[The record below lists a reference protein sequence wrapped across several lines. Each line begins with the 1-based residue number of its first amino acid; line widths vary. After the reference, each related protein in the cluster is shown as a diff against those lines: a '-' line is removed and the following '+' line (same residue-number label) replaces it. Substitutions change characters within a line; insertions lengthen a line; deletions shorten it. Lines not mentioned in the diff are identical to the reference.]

1 MAGADITQFTRLDEL
16 MQTAAGR
23 TTRQSAKPLEGD
35 TGHIFMLGKITREQ
49 LVDTIR
55 LQLAGM
61 GFVLGSFQRHR
72 LQAIF
77 QLYLGTESHGLETDG
92 LRTYLVRGLYG
103 RALQRDLNSICM
115 EARRTGID
123 CRDRDVNRFV
133 YSKEVKEYHPF
144 RQYMEWLP
152 EWDGKDRVSDLARR
166 VSSEPL
172 WVEGFHRWMLALAS
186 QWMGSNRMHANSLA
200 PILVSERQGCQKSTF
215 CKSLMP
221 SSLVRYYT
229 DSVDLSASTQ
239 MEQKL
244 GLFGL
249 INLDEFDRLPD
260 RKMALLKNWMQ
271 MAGMNVR
278 KAHAK
283 HFHPLPRL
291 ASFIGTTNQKNLLSD
306 PTGSRRFLC
315 VEVQSKINCEGIEH
329 DQIYAQLK
337 NELQKGERHWFTS
350 AEEEAIMRS
359 NEAFYKRPIE
369 EDVFHACFR
378 AACPGDLNVHPLSA
392 ASIFQILKE
401 KNPAAMRSST
411 ASNFGKVLT
420 ALHIERK
427 HTRYGNLY
435 QVVPLTLH
443 TFHRI

>member
-1 MAGADITQFTRLDEL
+1 MKTVLDFLGQLWFRFLKSNGPITIPH
-16 MQTAAGR
+16 QTEGK
-23 TTRQSAKPLEGD
+23 AKRFSDNNSILQKSLE
-35 TGHIFMLGKITREQ
+35 TF
-49 LVDTIR
+49 
-55 LQLAGM
+55 LQEIIEFRFNL
-61 GFVLGSFQRHR
+61 LSEE
-72 LQAIF
+72 
-77 QLYLGTESHGLETDG
+77 TESRYKRSEADRFYPVT
-92 LRTYLVRGLYG
+92 
-103 RALQRDLNSICM
+103 QRDLNSICM

-186 QWMGSNRMHANSLA
+186 QWMGSDRMHANSLA

-401 KNPAAMRSST
+401 KNPAAMCGST

>member
-1 MAGADITQFTRLDEL
+1 MKTVLDFLGQLWFRFLKSNGPITIPH
-16 MQTAAGR
+16 QTEGK
-23 TTRQSAKPLEGD
+23 AKRFSDNNSILQKSLE
-35 TGHIFMLGKITREQ
+35 TF
-49 LVDTIR
+49 
-55 LQLAGM
+55 LQEIIEFRFNL
-61 GFVLGSFQRHR
+61 LSEE
-72 LQAIF
+72 
-77 QLYLGTESHGLETDG
+77 TESRYKRSEADRFYPVT
-92 LRTYLVRGLYG
+92 
-103 RALQRDLNSICM
+103 QRDLNSICM

-186 QWMGSNRMHANSLA
+186 QWMGSDRMHANSLA

-291 ASFIGTTNQKNLLSD
+291 ASFIGTTNQKNLLSA

-378 AACPGDLNVHPLSA
+378 AACPGDLNVNA
-392 ASIFQILKE
+392 ASETYVIEII
-401 KNPAAMRSST
+401 PST
-411 ASNFGKVLT
+411 
-420 ALHIERK
+420 
-427 HTRYGNLY
+427 
-435 QVVPLTLH
+435 
-443 TFHRI
+443 

>member
-1 MAGADITQFTRLDEL
+1 MKTVLDFLGQLWLRFLKPDGSITVPHPNE
-16 MQTAAGR
+16 GK
-23 TTRQSAKPLEGD
+23 AKRSSDSNSILQKSLE
-35 TGHIFMLGKITREQ
+35 TF
-49 LVDTIR
+49 
-55 LQLAGM
+55 LQERIEFHFNL
-61 GFVLGSFQRHR
+61 LSEE
-72 LQAIF
+72 
-77 QLYLGTESHGLETDG
+77 TEYRYKQLETD
-92 LRTYLVRGLYG
+92 RFYPVT
-103 RALQRDLNSICM
+103 QRDLNSICM

-172 WVEGFHRWMLALAS
+172 WVEGFHRRMLALAS

-291 ASFIGTTNQKNLLSD
+291 ASFIGTTNQKNLLSA

-350 AEEEAIMRS
+350 AKEEAIMRS

-378 AACPGDLNVHPLSA
+378 AACPGDLNVNAAVKPMSSKSSLALKSSLQLLICQHGDNRLS
-392 ASIFQILKE
+392 IRGQVRVRTREQGGDQMIHLFQ
-401 KNPAAMRSST
+401 
-411 ASNFGKVLT
+411 G
-420 ALHIERK
+420 
-427 HTRYGNLY
+427 
-435 QVVPLTLH
+435 
-443 TFHRI
+443 

>member
-1 MAGADITQFTRLDEL
+1 MKTVLDFLGQLWLRFLKPDGSITVPHPNE
-16 MQTAAGR
+16 GK
-23 TTRQSAKPLEGD
+23 AKRSSNSNSILQKSLE
-35 TGHIFMLGKITREQ
+35 TF
-49 LVDTIR
+49 
-55 LQLAGM
+55 LQERIEFHFNL
-61 GFVLGSFQRHR
+61 LSEE
-72 LQAIF
+72 
-77 QLYLGTESHGLETDG
+77 TEYRYKQLETD
-92 LRTYLVRGLYG
+92 RFYPVT
-103 RALQRDLNSICM
+103 QRDLNSICM

-291 ASFIGTTNQKNLLSD
+291 ASFIGTTNQKNLLSA

-315 VEVQSKINCEGIEH
+315 VNCEGIEH

-378 AACPGDLNVHPLSA
+378 AACPGDLNVNAAVKPMSSKSSLALKSSLQLLICQHGDNRLS
-392 ASIFQILKE
+392 IRGQVRVRTREQGGDQMIHLFQ
-401 KNPAAMRSST
+401 
-411 ASNFGKVLT
+411 G
-420 ALHIERK
+420 
-427 HTRYGNLY
+427 
-435 QVVPLTLH
+435 
-443 TFHRI
+443 

>member
-1 MAGADITQFTRLDEL
+1 MKTVLDFLGQLWFRFLKSNGPITIPH
-16 MQTAAGR
+16 QTEGKAKRFSDNNSILQKSLETFLQEIIEGR
-23 TTRQSAKPLEGD
+23 FNLLSE
-35 TGHIFMLGKITREQ
+35 E
-49 LVDTIR
+49 
-55 LQLAGM
+55 
-61 GFVLGSFQRHR
+61 
-72 LQAIF
+72 
-77 QLYLGTESHGLETDG
+77 TESRYKRSEADRFYPVT
-92 LRTYLVRGLYG
+92 
-103 RALQRDLNSICM
+103 QRDLNSICM

-186 QWMGSNRMHANSLA
+186 QWMGSDRMHANSLA

-378 AACPGDLNVHPLSA
+378 AACPGDLNVNA
-392 ASIFQILKE
+392 ASETYVIEII
-401 KNPAAMRSST
+401 PST
-411 ASNFGKVLT
+411 
-420 ALHIERK
+420 
-427 HTRYGNLY
+427 
-435 QVVPLTLH
+435 
-443 TFHRI
+443 

>member
-1 MAGADITQFTRLDEL
+1 MKTVLDFLGQLWLRFLKPDGSITVPHPNE
-16 MQTAAGR
+16 GK
-23 TTRQSAKPLEGD
+23 AKRSSNSNSILQKSLE
-35 TGHIFMLGKITREQ
+35 TF
-49 LVDTIR
+49 
-55 LQLAGM
+55 LQERIEFRFNL
-61 GFVLGSFQRHR
+61 LSEE
-72 LQAIF
+72 
-77 QLYLGTESHGLETDG
+77 TEYRYKQLETD
-92 LRTYLVRGLYG
+92 RFYPVT
-103 RALQRDLNSICM
+103 QRDLNSICM

-291 ASFIGTTNQKNLLSD
+291 ASFIGTTNQKNLLSA

-337 NELQKGERHWFTS
+337 DELQKGERHWFTS

-401 KNPAAMRSST
+401 KNPAAMRGST

>member
-1 MAGADITQFTRLDEL
+1 MKTVLDFLGQLWLRFLKPDGSITVPHPNE
-16 MQTAAGR
+16 
-23 TTRQSAKPLEGD
+23 SKAKRSSDSNSILQKSLE
-35 TGHIFMLGKITREQ
+35 TF
-49 LVDTIR
+49 
-55 LQLAGM
+55 LQERIEFRFNL
-61 GFVLGSFQRHR
+61 LSEE
-72 LQAIF
+72 
-77 QLYLGTESHGLETDG
+77 TEYRYKQLETD
-92 LRTYLVRGLYG
+92 RFYPVT
-103 RALQRDLNSICM
+103 QRDLNSICM

-123 CRDRDVNRFV
+123 CWDRDVNRFV

-144 RQYMEWLP
+144 RQYMERLP

-186 QWMGSNRMHANSLA
+186 QWMGSDRMHANSLA

>member
-1 MAGADITQFTRLDEL
+1 MAGADITQFTRLDKL
-16 MQTAAGR
+16 MQAAAGR
-23 TTRQSAKPLEGD
+23 TARQAAKPLEGD

-103 RALQRDLNSICM
+103 RALQRDLNSIYM

-291 ASFIGTTNQKNLLSD
+291 ASFIGTTNQKNLLSA

-350 AEEEAIMRS
+350 AKEEAIMRS

-378 AACPGDLNVHPLSA
+378 AACPGDLNVNAAVKPMSSKSSLALKSSLQLLICQHGDNRLS
-392 ASIFQILKE
+392 IRGQVRVRTREQGGDQMIHLFQ
-401 KNPAAMRSST
+401 
-411 ASNFGKVLT
+411 G
-420 ALHIERK
+420 
-427 HTRYGNLY
+427 
-435 QVVPLTLH
+435 
-443 TFHRI
+443 

>member
-1 MAGADITQFTRLDEL
+1 MKTVLDFLGQLWLRFLKPDGSITVPHPNE
-16 MQTAAGR
+16 
-23 TTRQSAKPLEGD
+23 SKAKRSSDSNSILQKSLE
-35 TGHIFMLGKITREQ
+35 TF
-49 LVDTIR
+49 
-55 LQLAGM
+55 LQERIEFRFNL
-61 GFVLGSFQRHR
+61 LSEE
-72 LQAIF
+72 
-77 QLYLGTESHGLETDG
+77 TEYRYKQLETD
-92 LRTYLVRGLYG
+92 RFYPVT
-103 RALQRDLNSICM
+103 QRDLNSICM

-144 RQYMEWLP
+144 RQYMERLP

-186 QWMGSNRMHANSLA
+186 QWMGSDRMHANSLA

-291 ASFIGTTNQKNLLSD
+291 ASFIGTTNQKNLLSA

-315 VEVQSKINCEGIEH
+315 VEVQGKINCESIEH

-350 AEEEAIMRS
+350 GEEEAIMRS

-401 KNPAAMRSST
+401 KNPAAMRGST

>member
-1 MAGADITQFTRLDEL
+1 MKTVLDFLGQLWLRFLKPDGSITVPHPNE
-16 MQTAAGR
+16 GK
-23 TTRQSAKPLEGD
+23 AKRSSNSNSILQKSLE
-35 TGHIFMLGKITREQ
+35 TF
-49 LVDTIR
+49 
-55 LQLAGM
+55 LQERIEFHFNL
-61 GFVLGSFQRHR
+61 LSEE
-72 LQAIF
+72 
-77 QLYLGTESHGLETDG
+77 TEYRYKQLETD
-92 LRTYLVRGLYG
+92 RFYPVT
-103 RALQRDLNSICM
+103 QRDLNSICM

-166 VSSEPL
+166 VSSESL

-186 QWMGSNRMHANSLA
+186 QWMGSDRMHANSLA

-283 HFHPLPRL
+283 
-291 ASFIGTTNQKNLLSD
+291 LSP
-306 PTGSRRFLC
+306 PTL
-315 VEVQSKINCEGIEH
+315 
-329 DQIYAQLK
+329 IYWHY
-337 NELQKGERHWFTS
+337 EP
-350 AEEEAIMRS
+350 EEPI
-359 NEAFYKRPIE
+359 KRPHGKPP
-369 EDVFHACFR
+369 F
-378 AACPGDLNVHPLSA
+378 P
-392 ASIFQILKE
+392 
-401 KNPAAMRSST
+401 MRGG
-411 ASNFGKVLT
+411 AK
-420 ALHIERK
+420 
-427 HTRYGNLY
+427 
-435 QVVPLTLH
+435 QD
-443 TFHRI
+443 

>member
-1 MAGADITQFTRLDEL
+1 MKTVLDFLGQLWLRFLKPDGSITVPHPNE
-16 MQTAAGR
+16 GK
-23 TTRQSAKPLEGD
+23 AKRSSDSNSILQKSLE
-35 TGHIFMLGKITREQ
+35 TF
-49 LVDTIR
+49 
-55 LQLAGM
+55 LQERIEFHFNL
-61 GFVLGSFQRHR
+61 LSEE
-72 LQAIF
+72 
-77 QLYLGTESHGLETDG
+77 TEYRYKQLETD
-92 LRTYLVRGLYG
+92 RFYPVT
-103 RALQRDLNSICM
+103 QRDLNSICM

-186 QWMGSNRMHANSLA
+186 QWMGSDRMHANSLA

-291 ASFIGTTNQKNLLSD
+291 ASFIGTTNQKNLLND

-315 VEVQSKINCEGIEH
+315 VEVQGKINCEGIEH

-350 AEEEAIMRS
+350 GEEEAIMRS

-378 AACPGDLNVHPLSA
+378 AACPGDLNVNAAVKPMSSKSSLALKSSLQLLICQHGDNRLS
-392 ASIFQILKE
+392 I
-401 KNPAAMRSST
+401 R
-411 ASNFGKVLT
+411 G
-420 ALHIERK
+420 
-427 HTRYGNLY
+427 
-435 QVVPLTLH
+435 QVRVRT
-443 TFHRI
+443 

>member
-1 MAGADITQFTRLDEL
+1 MKTVLDFLGQLWLRFLKPDGSITVPHPNE
-16 MQTAAGR
+16 GK
-23 TTRQSAKPLEGD
+23 AKRSSDSNSILQKSLE
-35 TGHIFMLGKITREQ
+35 TF
-49 LVDTIR
+49 
-55 LQLAGM
+55 LQERIEFHFNL
-61 GFVLGSFQRHR
+61 LSEE
-72 LQAIF
+72 
-77 QLYLGTESHGLETDG
+77 TEYRYKQLETD
-92 LRTYLVRGLYG
+92 RFYPVT
-103 RALQRDLNSICM
+103 QRDLNSICM

-186 QWMGSNRMHANSLA
+186 DRMHANSLA

-291 ASFIGTTNQKNLLSD
+291 ASFIGTTNQKNLLND

-315 VEVQSKINCEGIEH
+315 VEVQGKINCEGIEH

-350 AEEEAIMRS
+350 GEEEAIMRS

-378 AACPGDLNVHPLSA
+378 AACPGDLNVNAAVKPMSSKSSLALKSSLQLLICQHGDNRLS
-392 ASIFQILKE
+392 IRGQVRVRTREQGGDQMIHLFQ
-401 KNPAAMRSST
+401 
-411 ASNFGKVLT
+411 G
-420 ALHIERK
+420 
-427 HTRYGNLY
+427 
-435 QVVPLTLH
+435 
-443 TFHRI
+443 

>member
-1 MAGADITQFTRLDEL
+1 MAGADITQFTRLDKL
-16 MQTAAGR
+16 MQAAAGR
-23 TTRQSAKPLEGD
+23 TARQAAKPLEGD

-260 RKMALLKNWMQ
+260 RKMALLKKWMQ

-291 ASFIGTTNQKNLLSD
+291 ASFIGTTNQKNLLSA

-378 AACPGDLNVHPLSA
+378 AACPGDLNVNAAVKPMSSKSSLALKSSLQLLICQHGDNRLS
-392 ASIFQILKE
+392 IRGQVRVRTREQGGDQMIHLFQ
-401 KNPAAMRSST
+401 
-411 ASNFGKVLT
+411 G
-420 ALHIERK
+420 
-427 HTRYGNLY
+427 
-435 QVVPLTLH
+435 
-443 TFHRI
+443 

>member
-1 MAGADITQFTRLDEL
+1 
-16 MQTAAGR
+16 
-23 TTRQSAKPLEGD
+23 
-35 TGHIFMLGKITREQ
+35 
-49 LVDTIR
+49 
-55 LQLAGM
+55 
-61 GFVLGSFQRHR
+61 
-72 LQAIF
+72 
-77 QLYLGTESHGLETDG
+77 
-92 LRTYLVRGLYG
+92 
-103 RALQRDLNSICM
+103 
-115 EARRTGID
+115 
-123 CRDRDVNRFV
+123 
-133 YSKEVKEYHPF
+133 
-144 RQYMEWLP
+144 
-152 EWDGKDRVSDLARR
+152 
-166 VSSEPL
+166 
-172 WVEGFHRWMLALAS
+172 
-186 QWMGSNRMHANSLA
+186 
-200 PILVSERQGCQKSTF
+200 
-215 CKSLMP
+215 
-221 SSLVRYYT
+221 
-229 DSVDLSASTQ
+229 
-239 MEQKL
+239 
-244 GLFGL
+244 
-249 INLDEFDRLPD
+249 
-260 RKMALLKNWMQ
+260 
-271 MAGMNVR
+271 MAGMNIR

-291 ASFIGTTNQKNLLSD
+291 ASFIGTTNQKNLLSA

-401 KNPAAMRSST
+401 KNPAAMCGST

>member
-1 MAGADITQFTRLDEL
+1 MRTVLDFLSQLWLHLLLKPNGSVAAPLPAEGKARRFSDNKPTHPKSLETYLLDMIEFRFNLLSEETEYRYKGSGADRFCPVT
-16 MQTAAGR
+16 
-23 TTRQSAKPLEGD
+23 
-35 TGHIFMLGKITREQ
+35 
-49 LVDTIR
+49 
-55 LQLAGM
+55 
-61 GFVLGSFQRHR
+61 
-72 LQAIF
+72 
-77 QLYLGTESHGLETDG
+77 
-92 LRTYLVRGLYG
+92 
-103 RALQRDLNSICM
+103 QRDLNSFCL

-123 CRDRDVNRFV
+123 CWDRDVNRFV
-133 YSKEVKEYHPF
+133 YSREVMEYHPF
-144 RQYMEWLP
+144 RLYMERLP
-152 EWDGKDRVSDLARR
+152 EWDGKERVTDLARR
-166 VSSEPL
+166 VSTEPL

-186 QWMGSNRMHANSLA
+186 QWIGSDRMHANSLA
-200 PILVSERQGCQKSTF
+200 PILVSERQGYQKSTF

-221 SSLVRYYT
+221 SSLTRYYT
-229 DSVDLSASTQ
+229 DSVDLAATTQ

-283 HFHPLPRL
+283 HFRPLPRL
-291 ASFIGTTNQKNLLSD
+291 ASFIGTTNRKNLLSD

-315 VEVQSKINCEGIEH
+315 VEVRGKINCEGMEH

-337 NELQKGERHWFTS
+337 NELQKGERHWFTDS
-350 AEEEAIMRS
+350 EEEAIMRS

-378 AACPGDLNVHPLSA
+378 AACPGDLNVRFLSA

-401 KNPAAMRSST
+401 KNPEAMRGVA

-435 QVVPLTLH
+435 QVVPL
-443 TFHRI
+443 

>member
-1 MAGADITQFTRLDEL
+1 MKTVLDFLGQLWLRFLKPDGSITVPHPNE
-16 MQTAAGR
+16 GK
-23 TTRQSAKPLEGD
+23 AKRSSDSNSILQKSLE
-35 TGHIFMLGKITREQ
+35 TF
-49 LVDTIR
+49 
-55 LQLAGM
+55 LQERIEFHFNL
-61 GFVLGSFQRHR
+61 LSEE
-72 LQAIF
+72 
-77 QLYLGTESHGLETDG
+77 TEYRYKQLETD
-92 LRTYLVRGLYG
+92 RFYPVT
-103 RALQRDLNSICM
+103 QRDLNSICM

-186 QWMGSNRMHANSLA
+186 QWMGSDRMHANSLA

-291 ASFIGTTNQKNLLSD
+291 ASFIGTTNQKNLLND

-315 VEVQSKINCEGIEH
+315 VEGIEH

-350 AEEEAIMRS
+350 GEEEAIMRS

-378 AACPGDLNVHPLSA
+378 AACPGDLNVNAAVKPMSSKSSLALKSSLQLLICQHGDNRLS
-392 ASIFQILKE
+392 IRGQVRVRTREQGGDQMIHLFQ
-401 KNPAAMRSST
+401 
-411 ASNFGKVLT
+411 G
-420 ALHIERK
+420 
-427 HTRYGNLY
+427 
-435 QVVPLTLH
+435 
-443 TFHRI
+443 

>member
-1 MAGADITQFTRLDEL
+1 MKTVLDFLGQLWLRFLKPDGSITVPHPNE
-16 MQTAAGR
+16 GK
-23 TTRQSAKPLEGD
+23 AKRSSDSNSILQKSLE
-35 TGHIFMLGKITREQ
+35 TF
-49 LVDTIR
+49 
-55 LQLAGM
+55 LQERIEFHFNL
-61 GFVLGSFQRHR
+61 LSEE
-72 LQAIF
+72 
-77 QLYLGTESHGLETDG
+77 TEYRYKQLETD
-92 LRTYLVRGLYG
+92 RFYPVT
-103 RALQRDLNSICM
+103 QRDLNSICM

-186 QWMGSNRMHANSLA
+186 QWMGSDRMHANSLA

-291 ASFIGTTNQKNLLSD
+291 ASFIGTTNQKNLLND

-315 VEVQSKINCEGIEH
+315 VEVQGKINCEGIEH

-350 AEEEAIMRS
+350 GEEEAISDRMRLS
-359 NEAFYKRPIE
+359 I
-369 EDVFHACFR
+369 
-378 AACPGDLNVHPLSA
+378 NVRSRKMCSTP
-392 ASIFQILKE
+392 ASGPHVRE
-401 KNPAAMRSST
+401 T
-411 ASNFGKVLT
+411 
-420 ALHIERK
+420 
-427 HTRYGNLY
+427 
-435 QVVPLTLH
+435 
-443 TFHRI
+443 

>member
-1 MAGADITQFTRLDEL
+1 MKTVLDFLGQLWLRFLKPDGSITVPHPNE
-16 MQTAAGR
+16 GK
-23 TTRQSAKPLEGD
+23 AKRSSNSNSILQKSLE
-35 TGHIFMLGKITREQ
+35 TF
-49 LVDTIR
+49 
-55 LQLAGM
+55 LQERIEFHFNL
-61 GFVLGSFQRHR
+61 LSEE
-72 LQAIF
+72 
-77 QLYLGTESHGLETDG
+77 TEYRYKQLETD
-92 LRTYLVRGLYG
+92 RFYPVT
-103 RALQRDLNSICM
+103 QRDLNSICM

-186 QWMGSNRMHANSLA
+186 QWMGSDRMHANSLA

-229 DSVDLSASTQ
+229 DSVDLSGSTQ

-249 INLDEFDRLPD
+249 INLDEFDRLSD

-283 HFHPLPRL
+283 HFPPTPPSLIYWHYEPEEPIKR
-291 ASFIGTTNQKNLLSD
+291 
-306 PTGSRRFLC
+306 PTGSLRFLC

-350 AEEEAIMRS
+350 AKEEAIMRS

-378 AACPGDLNVHPLSA
+378 AACPGDLNVNAAVKPMSSKSSLALKSSLQLLICQHGDNRLS
-392 ASIFQILKE
+392 IRGQVRVRTREQGGDQMIHLFQ
-401 KNPAAMRSST
+401 
-411 ASNFGKVLT
+411 G
-420 ALHIERK
+420 
-427 HTRYGNLY
+427 
-435 QVVPLTLH
+435 
-443 TFHRI
+443 

>member
-1 MAGADITQFTRLDEL
+1 MKTVLDFLGQLWFRFLKSNGPITIPH
-16 MQTAAGR
+16 QTEGK
-23 TTRQSAKPLEGD
+23 AKRFSDNNSILQKSLE
-35 TGHIFMLGKITREQ
+35 TF
-49 LVDTIR
+49 
-55 LQLAGM
+55 LQEIIEFRFNL
-61 GFVLGSFQRHR
+61 LSEE
-72 LQAIF
+72 
-77 QLYLGTESHGLETDG
+77 TESRYKRSEADRFYPVT
-92 LRTYLVRGLYG
+92 
-103 RALQRDLNSICM
+103 QRDLNSICM
-115 EARRTGID
+115 EARRMGID
-123 CRDRDVNRFV
+123 CWDRDVNRFV

-144 RQYMEWLP
+144 RQYMERLP

-186 QWMGSNRMHANSLA
+186 QWMGSDRMHANSLA

-420 ALHIERK
+420 ALHIARK

>member
-1 MAGADITQFTRLDEL
+1 MKTVLDFLGQLWLRFLKPNGPITIPH
-16 MQTAAGR
+16 QTEGK
-23 TTRQSAKPLEGD
+23 AKRFSDNNSL
-35 TGHIFMLGKITREQ
+35 
-49 LVDTIR
+49 
-55 LQLAGM
+55 LQK
-61 GFVLGSFQRHR
+61 S
-72 LQAIF
+72 
-77 QLYLGTESHGLETDG
+77 LETFLQEIIEFRFNLLSDETEY
-92 LRTYLVRGLYG
+92 RYKRSEADRFYPVT
-103 RALQRDLNSICM
+103 QRDLNSICM

-291 ASFIGTTNQKNLLSD
+291 ASFIGTTNQKNLLSA

-401 KNPAAMRSST
+401 KNPAAMRGST

>member
-1 MAGADITQFTRLDEL
+1 MKTVLDFLGQLWLRFLKPDGSITVPHPNE
-16 MQTAAGR
+16 GK
-23 TTRQSAKPLEGD
+23 AKRSSNSNSILQKSLE
-35 TGHIFMLGKITREQ
+35 TF
-49 LVDTIR
+49 
-55 LQLAGM
+55 LQERIEFRFNL
-61 GFVLGSFQRHR
+61 LSEE
-72 LQAIF
+72 
-77 QLYLGTESHGLETDG
+77 TEYRYKQLETD
-92 LRTYLVRGLYG
+92 RFYPVT
-103 RALQRDLNSICM
+103 QRDLNSICM

-291 ASFIGTTNQKNLLSD
+291 ASFIGTTNQKNLLSA

-359 NEAFYKRPIE
+359 NEAFYKTSDRGRCVPRLLPGRMSGRPKCKCSRETYVIE
-369 EDVFHACFR
+369 II
-378 AACPGDLNVHPLSA
+378 P
-392 ASIFQILKE
+392 
-401 KNPAAMRSST
+401 ST
-411 ASNFGKVLT
+411 
-420 ALHIERK
+420 
-427 HTRYGNLY
+427 
-435 QVVPLTLH
+435 
-443 TFHRI
+443 

>member
-1 MAGADITQFTRLDEL
+1 MKTVLDFLGQLWLRFLKPDGSITVPHPNE
-16 MQTAAGR
+16 GK
-23 TTRQSAKPLEGD
+23 AKRSSNSNSILQKSLE
-35 TGHIFMLGKITREQ
+35 TF
-49 LVDTIR
+49 
-55 LQLAGM
+55 LQERIEFRFNL
-61 GFVLGSFQRHR
+61 LSEE
-72 LQAIF
+72 
-77 QLYLGTESHGLETDG
+77 TEYRYKQLETD
-92 LRTYLVRGLYG
+92 RFYPVT
-103 RALQRDLNSICM
+103 QRDLNSICM

-291 ASFIGTTNQKNLLSD
+291 ASFIGTTNQKNLLSA

>member
-1 MAGADITQFTRLDEL
+1 MAGADITQFTRLDKL
-16 MQTAAGR
+16 MQAAAGR
-23 TTRQSAKPLEGD
+23 TARQAAKPLEGD

-291 ASFIGTTNQKNLLSD
+291 ASFIGTTNQKNLLSA

-392 ASIFQILKE
+392 ASIFQILKK
-401 KNPAAMRSST
+401 KNPAAMRGST

>member
-1 MAGADITQFTRLDEL
+1 MKTVLDFLGQLWLRFLKPNGPITIPH
-16 MQTAAGR
+16 QTEGK
-23 TTRQSAKPLEGD
+23 AKRFSDNNSL
-35 TGHIFMLGKITREQ
+35 
-49 LVDTIR
+49 
-55 LQLAGM
+55 LQK
-61 GFVLGSFQRHR
+61 S
-72 LQAIF
+72 
-77 QLYLGTESHGLETDG
+77 LETFLQEIIEFRFNLLSDETEY
-92 LRTYLVRGLYG
+92 RYKRSEADRFYPVT
-103 RALQRDLNSICM
+103 QRDLNSICM

-123 CRDRDVNRFV
+123 CWDRDVNRFV
-133 YSKEVKEYHPF
+133 YLKEVKEYHPF
-144 RQYMEWLP
+144 RQYMERLP
-152 EWDGKDRVSDLARR
+152 EWERPGKRSGTTGLLRTVMGGG
-166 VSSEPL
+166 VSSL
-172 WVEGFHRWMLALAS
+172 DAR
-186 QWMGSNRMHANSLA
+186 
-200 PILVSERQGCQKSTF
+200 
-215 CKSLMP
+215 
-221 SSLVRYYT
+221 
-229 DSVDLSASTQ
+229 
-239 MEQKL
+239 L
-244 GLFGL
+244 GLAMDAFGL

-315 VEVQSKINCEGIEH
+315 VEVQGKINCESIEH

-350 AEEEAIMRS
+350 GEEEAIMRS

-378 AACPGDLNVHPLSA
+378 AACSGDLNVHPLSA

-401 KNPAAMRSST
+401 KNPAAMCGST

>member
-1 MAGADITQFTRLDEL
+1 M
-16 MQTAAGR
+16 GR
-23 TTRQSAKPLEGD
+23 ERPGKRSGTT
-35 TGHIFMLGKITREQ
+35 
-49 LVDTIR
+49 
-55 LQLAGM
+55 
-61 GFVLGSFQRHR
+61 
-72 LQAIF
+72 
-77 QLYLGTESHGLETDG
+77 GL
-92 LRTYLVRGLYG
+92 LRTVMGG
-103 RALQRDLNSICM
+103 
-115 EARRTGID
+115 GI
-123 CRDRDVNRFV
+123 
-133 YSKEVKEYHPF
+133 
-144 RQYMEWLP
+144 
-152 EWDGKDRVSDLARR
+152 
-166 VSSEPL
+166 
-172 WVEGFHRWMLALAS
+172 
-186 QWMGSNRMHANSLA
+186 
-200 PILVSERQGCQKSTF
+200 
-215 CKSLMP
+215 
-221 SSLVRYYT
+221 SSLDAR
-229 DSVDLSASTQ
+229 
-239 MEQKL
+239 L
-244 GLFGL
+244 GLAMDWFGL

-337 NELQKGERHWFTS
+337 DELQKGERHWFTS
-350 AEEEAIMRS
+350 GEEEAIMRS

-401 KNPAAMRSST
+401 KNPAAMRGST